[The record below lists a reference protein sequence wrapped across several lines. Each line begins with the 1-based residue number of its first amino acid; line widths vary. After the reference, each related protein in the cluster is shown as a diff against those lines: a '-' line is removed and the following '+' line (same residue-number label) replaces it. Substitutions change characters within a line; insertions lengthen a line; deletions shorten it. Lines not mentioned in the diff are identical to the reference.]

1 MNNNQ
6 NKWYLSGWF
15 IVLMFIVFWPAGI
28 ALLIMRNTGN
38 KNALFI
44 GSTDKKK
51 YIIAG
56 VALIVLGLAMI
67 TESTVY
73 GILMIAGGGALLYYS
88 KTLTDK
94 AARNRRYIDLIVN
107 QKEGS
112 IDNIAAVCN
121 IPYDTAVKELKYLQT
136 VGVLNNISIDE
147 VNRTISLVEPKPN
160 YTNNPLNTFAQ
171 AGPQEEV
178 TCTCPGCGA
187 KVLLVRGSSVQCE
200 YCDSPITA
208 N

>member
-28 ALLIMRNTGN
+28 ALLIMRNAGN

-56 VALIVLGLAMI
+56 IALIVLGLAMI
-67 TESTVY
+67 TESTIY

-136 VGVLNNISIDE
+136 VGVLSNISIDE
-147 VNRTISLVEPKPN
+147 VNRTISLVQPEPSFI
-160 YTNNPLNTFAQ
+160 NNAMNAFTQ

-187 KVLLVRGSSVQCE
+187 KVLLVRGSSAQCE